1 MKVDCPVIRL
11 KPKSNPQRIRHG
23 FPWVYDNELV
33 TDRRTKALPPG
44 SLAILHD
51 HAKNELGL
59 FAVNPNSKIFGRKLS
74 SDVDT
79 NIDTDWFAKTIY
91 SALALRESL
100 FVKPYYRLIH
110 AEADNLPGLII
121 DRFSDLLVVQPN
133 AAWVDRFLPEL
144 IEALK
149 NVLAPETIIIN
160 GMGRSRILE
169 GLPESRIAVL
179 GNMPSEPIQVPMND
193 AIYFADVAEGQKTGL
208 FYDQRANQIFVK
220 NLAQDKKVL
229 DVFSHVGGFGL
240 AAMAGG
246 ASEVTC
252 IDGSQ
257 PALDLAMMGAE
268 ATNPNANFKIL
279 KADAFDAMI
288 GLATKSAIFDIVVCD
303 PPAFAPQK
311 SSREAGLR
319 AYERVARLACPLV
332 IGGGY
337 LTLCSCSH
345 AVDLEKFRT
354 ACIRGIGRAGR
365 QGQLIFTGGAG
376 PDHPLHTSLA
386 ETSYLKTLVFRIL

>member
-121 DRFSDLLVVQPN
+121 DRFSDLS
-133 AAWVDRFLPEL
+133 L
-144 IEALK
+144 IH
-149 NVLAPETIIIN
+149 I
-160 GMGRSRILE
+160 
-169 GLPESRIAVL
+169 
-179 GNMPSEPIQVPMND
+179 
-193 AIYFADVAEGQKTGL
+193 
-208 FYDQRANQIFVK
+208 
-220 NLAQDKKVL
+220 
-229 DVFSHVGGFGL
+229 
-240 AAMAGG
+240 
-246 ASEVTC
+246 
-252 IDGSQ
+252 
-257 PALDLAMMGAE
+257 
-268 ATNPNANFKIL
+268 
-279 KADAFDAMI
+279 
-288 GLATKSAIFDIVVCD
+288 
-303 PPAFAPQK
+303 
-311 SSREAGLR
+311 
-319 AYERVARLACPLV
+319 
-332 IGGGY
+332 
-337 LTLCSCSH
+337 
-345 AVDLEKFRT
+345 
-354 ACIRGIGRAGR
+354 
-365 QGQLIFTGGAG
+365 
-376 PDHPLHTSLA
+376 
-386 ETSYLKTLVFRIL
+386 

>member
-1 MKVDCPVIRL
+1 MKIDCPVIRL
-11 KPKSNPQRIRHG
+11 KSKSNPQRIRHG
-23 FPWVYDNELV
+23 FPWVYANELV

-51 HAKNELGL
+51 QAKNELGL

-79 NIDTDWFAKTIY
+79 NIDFDWFEKIIY

-149 NVLAPETIIIN
+149 SVLAPETIIIN
-160 GMGRSRILE
+160 GTGRSRVLE
-169 GLPESRIAVL
+169 GLPETRIAAL

-220 NLAQDKKVL
+220 NLSRDKKVL

-268 ATNPNANFKIL
+268 ATNPNINFKIL

-288 GLATKSAIFDIVVCD
+288 GLAAKSAIFDIVVCD

-376 PDHPLHTSLA
+376 PDHPLHTALT

>member
-1 MKVDCPVIRL
+1 MKIDCPVIRL
-11 KPKSNPQRIRHG
+11 KSKSNPQRIRHG
-23 FPWVYDNELV
+23 FPWVYANELV

-51 HAKNELGL
+51 QAKNELGL

-79 NIDTDWFAKTIY
+79 NIDSDWFAKIIY

-149 NVLAPETIIIN
+149 SVLAPETIIIN
-160 GMGRSRILE
+160 GTGRSRVLE
-169 GLPESRIAVL
+169 GLPETRIAAL

-208 FYDQRANQIFVK
+208 FYDQRATQIFVK
-220 NLAQDKKVL
+220 NLARDKKV
-229 DVFSHVGGFGL
+229 
-240 AAMAGG
+240 
-246 ASEVTC
+246 
-252 IDGSQ
+252 
-257 PALDLAMMGAE
+257 
-268 ATNPNANFKIL
+268 
-279 KADAFDAMI
+279 
-288 GLATKSAIFDIVVCD
+288 
-303 PPAFAPQK
+303 
-311 SSREAGLR
+311 
-319 AYERVARLACPLV
+319 
-332 IGGGY
+332 
-337 LTLCSCSH
+337 
-345 AVDLEKFRT
+345 
-354 ACIRGIGRAGR
+354 
-365 QGQLIFTGGAG
+365 
-376 PDHPLHTSLA
+376 
-386 ETSYLKTLVFRIL
+386 

>member
-1 MKVDCPVIRL
+1 
-11 KPKSNPQRIRHG
+11 
-23 FPWVYDNELV
+23 
-33 TDRRTKALPPG
+33 
-44 SLAILHD
+44 
-51 HAKNELGL
+51 
-59 FAVNPNSKIFGRKLS
+59 
-74 SDVDT
+74 
-79 NIDTDWFAKTIY
+79 
-91 SALALRESL
+91 
-100 FVKPYYRLIH
+100 
-110 AEADNLPGLII
+110 
-121 DRFSDLLVVQPN
+121 
-133 AAWVDRFLPEL
+133 
-144 IEALK
+144 
-149 NVLAPETIIIN
+149 
-160 GMGRSRILE
+160 MGRSRVLE

-193 AIYFADVAEGQKTGL
+193 AIYFADVAGGQKTGL

-220 NLAQDKKVL
+220 NLAQSKKVL

-311 SSREAGLR
+311 S
-319 AYERVARLACPLV
+319 
-332 IGGGY
+332 
-337 LTLCSCSH
+337 
-345 AVDLEKFRT
+345 
-354 ACIRGIGRAGR
+354 
-365 QGQLIFTGGAG
+365 
-376 PDHPLHTSLA
+376 
-386 ETSYLKTLVFRIL
+386 